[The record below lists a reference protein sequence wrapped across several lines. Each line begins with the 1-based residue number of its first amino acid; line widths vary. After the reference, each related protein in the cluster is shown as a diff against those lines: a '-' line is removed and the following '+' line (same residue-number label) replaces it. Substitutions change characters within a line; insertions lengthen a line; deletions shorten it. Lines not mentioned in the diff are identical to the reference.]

1 MFISLTLAPLAAESK
16 IGSITELKGTGS
28 VVRKSPIPAKLQLGI
43 EMKDDVRTG
52 AGRIKIDFL
61 DGSVLR
67 VTEQSKVVIDE
78 FVYDPNPS
86 KGKLAVNFASGTAR
100 FATGKLN
107 RIDKKNVSI
116 KTPTSQIAVR
126 GTDFTITV
134 DELGRSLVILLPDE
148 NGAPS
153 GEILVATNGG
163 SVILNKSMQS
173 TVAYSSDSAPT
184 KPAILDLSLEQ
195 IDNMLIVNPPKTVQ
209 REKDEM
215 ILEQDALAYN
225 ELDVDYLAIEQQ
237 KEALEFNELDINYL
251 EVDYLADIIP
261 VMIEVDKLQEAKLG
275 ELRSEVEIKGTNL
288 GLDPATGLLTV
299 VNADIITISKDNNGK
314 LKLVLD
320 KQTAYNLI
328 FNLSGVEF
336 NVVVNGGD
344 SNTIIIRQKK

>member
-43 EMKDDVRTG
+43 EMRDDVRTG

-163 SVILNKSMQS
+163 SVVLNKSMQS

-184 KPAILDLSLEQ
+184 RPAILDLSLEQ

-251 EVDYLADIIP
+251 EVD
-261 VMIEVDKLQEAKLG
+261 KLQESKLG